1 MEQDTHRS
9 TDRDGQE
16 SKSAAIDEMAQ
27 LYCKFLR
34 DWTAWLNNTFNDDD
48 VSDLSPSLDA
58 LDALMQPISKVL
70 SQSIDGAPA
79 WPMCTERKPVVL
91 MMQAQLACLASGARY
106 WQQVMETGTR
116 YGPTIASLAWVGA
129 AEDDESGFQDRQVL
143 DELRACL
150 REIGDVSVRE
160 ATALQLAL
168 QGIEAAI
175 REAAAAEPASQPN
188 RYWRAKQ

>member
-9 TDRDGQE
+9 MGRDDQE
-16 SKSAAIDEMAQ
+16 SGSTAIDELAQ

-34 DWTAWLNNTFNDDD
+34 DWTAWLNNTYSDDD
-48 VSDLSPSLDA
+48 VSELRPSLDA
-58 LDALMQPISKVL
+58 LDAMMQRISNVL
-70 SQSIDGAPA
+70 SQSVDGAPA
-79 WPMCTERKPVVL
+79 WPMCTERTPVAL

-106 WQQVMETGTR
+106 WQQVMETGAR

-129 AEDDESGFQDRQVL
+129 ADDNEGGFQDREVL
-143 DELRACL
+143 DELRAYL

-168 QGIEAAI
+168 QGFEAAI
-175 REAAAAEPASQPN
+175 REAAAAEPAFQPS